1 MSFGEAVRA
10 EMAEALPVAA
20 HCRLALLA
28 GLMRAAG
35 RLHLHGRGELHVD
48 CDLASAAV
56 ARQLV
61 SLLRESGATCEI
73 RTYHERRF
81 GRRARYQVIVGPDPR
96 SLQVLESAGV
106 LGSSLGPAERV
117 PRRVVSRSCCRR
129 TYLRGAFMASGSLTD
144 PRAGAH
150 LELRTSSPESAHE
163 LAELAAEEGFP
174 LTVHVGGR
182 HAIAYAKRG
191 DTIRDLLVALGAHGS
206 ELRLEEAAVLAET
219 RAQAN
224 RLANA
229 DAGNL
234 RRQARAAEEQ
244 IAAIEALGGAEEL
257 SSGLREVAELR
268 VTYPE
273 ATLTELAELSR
284 PSLTRATVAGRLRR
298 IVERADALE

>member
-10 EMAEALPVAA
+10 EMAESLPPAP
-20 HCRLALLA
+20 HCRTALLA
-28 GLMRAAG
+28 GVLRSSG

-56 ARQLV
+56 ARHLV
-61 SLLRESGATCEI
+61 SLLRASGATCEI

-81 GRRARYQVIVGPDPR
+81 GKRARYQVVVGSEAR
-96 SLQVLESAGV
+96 SLQVLEEAGV
-106 LGSSLGPAERV
+106 LGPSLAPAERV
-117 PRRVVSRSCCRR
+117 PRRIVARSCCRR
-129 TYLRGAFMASGSLTD
+129 AFLRGAFISSGSLTD

-150 LELRTSSPESAHE
+150 LELRTSSPESAQE
-163 LAELAAEEGFP
+163 LAELAQEEGFQ
-174 LTVHVGGR
+174 LSVHVGGR
-182 HAIAYAKRG
+182 HALAYAKRG

-234 RRQARAAEEQ
+234 RRHARAAEEQ
-244 IAAIEALGGAEEL
+244 LAAIEALGGADAL
-257 SSGLREVAELR
+257 PGALAAAASLRTA
-268 VTYPE
+268 YPE
-273 ATLTELAELSR
+273 ASLSELAELSH
-284 PSLTRATVAGRLRR
+284 PPLTRATIAGRLRR
-298 IVERADALE
+298 IVERADQVD

>member
-10 EMAEALPVAA
+10 EMSESLPAA
-20 HCRLALLA
+20 PHCRLALLS
-28 GLMRAAG
+28 GVLRAAG

-56 ARQLV
+56 ARHLV
-61 SLLRESGATCEI
+61 TLLRAGGATCEI

-81 GRRARYQVIVGPDPR
+81 GKRARYQVIVGSDAR
-96 SLQVLESAGV
+96 SLQVLEEAGV
-106 LGSSLGPAERV
+106 LGSSLAPSERV
-117 PRRVVSRSCCRR
+117 PRRVVARSCCRR
-129 TYLRGAFMASGSLTD
+129 TFLRGAFIASGSLTD

-150 LELRTSSPESAHE
+150 LELRSASPESAQE

-174 LTVHVGGR
+174 LAVHVGGR

-191 DTIRDLLVALGAHGS
+191 ETIRDLLVALGAHGS

-234 RRQARAAEEQ
+234 RRHARAAEEQ
-244 IAAIEALGGAEEL
+244 LAAIEHLGGLDAL
-257 SSGLREVAELR
+257 TTPLRTVAELR
-268 VTYPE
+268 VVYPE
-273 ATLTELAELSR
+273 ASLSELADLSH
-284 PSLTRATVAGRLRR
+284 PPLTRAAIAGRLRR
-298 IVERADALE
+298 IVERADQNG

>member
-10 EMAEALPVAA
+10 EMAESLPAA
-20 HCRLALLA
+20 VHCRTALLA
-28 GLMRAAG
+28 GVLRSAG

-56 ARQLV
+56 ARHLV
-61 SLLRESGATCEI
+61 SLLRADGATCEI

-81 GRRARYQVIVGPDPR
+81 GKRARYQVIVGSEPR
-96 SLQVLESAGV
+96 SLQVLEQAGV
-106 LGSSLGPAERV
+106 LGPSLAPVERV
-117 PRRVVSRSCCRR
+117 PRRIVARSCCRR
-129 TYLRGAFMASGSLTD
+129 AFLRGAFISSGSLTD

-150 LELRTSSPESAHE
+150 LELRTSSPESAQE
-163 LAELAAEEGFP
+163 LAELAQEEGFQ
-174 LTVHVGGR
+174 LSVHVGGR
-182 HAIAYAKRG
+182 HALAYAKRG

-234 RRQARAAEEQ
+234 RRHARAAEEQ
-244 IAAIEALGGAEEL
+244 LAAIEALGGADAL
-257 SSGLREVAELR
+257 PRTLADAASLRAA
-268 VTYPE
+268 YPE
-273 ATLTELAELSR
+273 ASLSELAELSH
-284 PSLTRATVAGRLRR
+284 PPLTRATIAGRLRR
-298 IVERADALE
+298 IVERADQLD